1 MDSNKL
7 NFLVLLMVVC
17 LTQIGADIYAPSI
30 PAIASSLQT
39 RIAFI
44 EWSMALYML
53 GVALSHLI
61 YGPISEGIGRKIPI
75 LVGLWI
81 MLGGTLI
88 CLWAENIE
96 TLNIGRFIQGSGAGA
111 CACLWRSIFRDKFKG
126 EDLSKYSSY
135 LVVFIMFLV
144 PAAPLLGSLLQ
155 DFFDWRASFIFMSFY
170 AVICLVSFILF
181 FRETNQSHHKEKLKS
196 SFIVKTYLKLFT
208 NRLFM
213 GTSLCTFLSYGGFF
227 TWFTAGPALLIE
239 EVGITPT
246 DFGLIT
252 FFGGGCAYGLS
263 GWLNGKF
270 VIHYGMTTLLR
281 FGWAIMI
288 ISGIFMLMGYF
299 LLGMNAWAIIGPI
312 LLFYFGSTFI
322 WPNTFATAFMHVGEV
337 AGYAGAL
344 YGFMQ
349 ISGAA
354 VLSWIISFLPNS
366 PISLALV
373 ILGTA
378 TISWIIYELIV
389 PFKYPS
395 RLATLIFS
403 ERAKD

>member
-7 NFLVLLMVVC
+7 NLSVLLMVVC
-17 LTQIGADIYAPSI
+17 LTQVGADIYAPSI
-30 PAIASSLQT
+30 PAIALSLQT
-39 RIAFI
+39 RIALI

-170 AVICLVSFILF
+170 VGICLVSFILC
-181 FRETNQSHHKEKLKS
+181 FRETNQSHHKEKIKP
-196 SFIVKTYLKLFT
+196 SFIARTYLELFT
-208 NRLFM
+208 NRLFI

-252 FFGGGCAYGLS
+252 FLGGGCAYGLS

-270 VIHYGMTTLLR
+270 VLHYGMTALLR

-299 LLGMNAWAIIGPI
+299 LLGINAWAIIGPI
-312 LLFYFGSTFI
+312 ILFYFGSTFI
-322 WPNTFATAFMHVGEV
+322 WPNTFATAFMHVGKA

-378 TISWIIYELIV
+378 TLSWIIYELIV